1 MGYKKSKFNII
12 KSING
17 KQLMY
22 NTYSGHVIEM
32 DDLDMHY
39 ILDSNFINID
49 SSRMESYLKKWI
61 CCG

>member
-49 SSRMESYLKKWI
+49 SR
-61 CCG
+61 